1 MEGTMMLATTT
12 VADFDQWM
20 KIFSTTSLAK
30 RRAYGS
36 NGAVVFRDPNQADRV
51 WVIFDWDEAG
61 FMRFAS
67 DPEVPP
73 ILKEAGHTS
82 KAQVLQVAGRLEG

>member
-1 MEGTMMLATTT
+1 MMLATTT

-30 RRAYGS
+30 RQAHGS
-36 NGAVVFRDPNQADRV
+36 KGALVFRDPNQADRV
-51 WVIFDWDEAG
+51 WVLFDWDEDG
-61 FMRFAS
+61 WKSFVS

-73 ILKEAGHTS
+73 IMKQAGHTS
-82 KAQVLQVAGRLEG
+82 KAQVLQVAGTLEG